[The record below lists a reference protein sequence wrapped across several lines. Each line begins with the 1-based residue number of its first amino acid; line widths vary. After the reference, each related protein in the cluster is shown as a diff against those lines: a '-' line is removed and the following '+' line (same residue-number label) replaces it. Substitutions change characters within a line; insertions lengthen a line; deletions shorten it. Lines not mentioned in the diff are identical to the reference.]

1 MEEEISYLAGL
12 FDGEGSVT
20 YKKYWE
26 YKKNKK
32 KKYKCWRIVL
42 EIAMTDKPTIS
53 YVLKTLKIGTV
64 LPKPR
69 GKHMM
74 QWKWRCT
81 FRQAYYVCCLIWPY
95 AHTKLPKINQILEHY
110 KDNEKRINGKVVDL
124 EKYKQAMSL
133 E

>member
-1 MEEEISYLAGL
+1 MEEEEISYLAGL

-42 EIAMTDKPTIS
+42 EMAMTDKPTIC

-64 LPKPR
+64 LLKPR
-69 GKHMM
+69 GKHKM
-74 QWKWRCT
+74 QWKWRCGH
-81 FRQAYYVCCLIWPY
+81 RKAYEVAKMFLPY
-95 AHTKLPKINQILEHY
+95 AITKRKKLKQIVNHY
-110 KDNEKRINGKVVDL
+110 TKE
-124 EKYKQAMSL
+124 EA
-133 E
+133 

>member
-1 MEEEISYLAGL
+1 MEEEEISYLAGL

-26 YKKNKK
+26 YKRNKK

-42 EIAMTDKPTIS
+42 EMAMTDKPTIS

-69 GKHMM
+69 GRHLM
-74 QWKWRCT
+74 QWKWRCGH
-81 FRQAYYVCCLIWPY
+81 RKAYEVAKLFLPY
-95 AHTKLPKINQILEHY
+95 SITKRSKLKQIVNHY
-110 KDNEKRINGKVVDL
+110 TKEEV
-124 EKYKQAMSL
+124 
-133 E
+133 